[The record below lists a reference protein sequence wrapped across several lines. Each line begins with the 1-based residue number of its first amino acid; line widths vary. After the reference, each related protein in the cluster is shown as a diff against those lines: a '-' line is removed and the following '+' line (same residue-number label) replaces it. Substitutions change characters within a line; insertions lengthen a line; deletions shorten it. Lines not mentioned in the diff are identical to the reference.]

1 MSLFG
6 YMRAPS
12 LLFTALEES
21 MAFSCKARWVQSRE
35 NLDCT
40 DRPVGIARNAY
51 YRYFPHPP
59 GIEIAVSCSFQFCDV
74 RGGQLRLSTMRTF
87 QFIVQDLWL
96 QVSGFRFP
104 VPWRRFEYT
113 NLP

>member
-1 MSLFG
+1 
-6 YMRAPS
+6 MRAPS

-35 NLDCT
+35 NLGCT

-59 GIEIAVSCSFQFCDV
+59 GVMTKQGDGD
-74 RGGQLRLSTMRTF
+74 GGGNEDNVGTLKESTGLPWNCLLYTF
-87 QFIVQDLWL
+87 
-96 QVSGFRFP
+96 
-104 VPWRRFEYT
+104 YAAT
-113 NLP
+113 NRKV

>member
-12 LLFTALEES
+12 MLFTALEES

-59 GIEIAVSCSFQFCDV
+59 ASTKTDLVEGEGVRRGSGEPLAV
-74 RGGQLRLSTMRTF
+74 T
-87 QFIVQDLWL
+87 
-96 QVSGFRFP
+96 
-104 VPWRRFEYT
+104 RR
-113 NLP
+113 